1 MSALSAKGFAAKAI
15 ALVLVVCFS
24 GGREAAAD
32 TGGNVIETVTDTTI
46 HNCNACSLAQAQS
59 TAQSLGTGAHYVQD
73 LANNHIYLFRVDCEP
88 GFNGALVCSV
98 NSRAV
103 PPEIT
108 QAFNQYRSAWL
119 ANAQSSSFYGIVHDH
134 TQSGGPTNPDGRPA
148 DNGYVN
154 AYDTLH
160 NSTYRIGL
168 LNRLQ
173 DPLTYSG
180 FMSALAT
187 ALGNLPAPFSWAEF
201 DITVLV
207 YFDDGSQRAFR
218 YDKNARRFVPIPNT
232 AIDAHNNELPE
243 SPPTL
248 PQAYSFPGLPTFAPY
263 DFRNIIYLFP
273 SGSNPDGLVGGCGE
287 LNWDGHAL
295 RCTHPY

>member
-15 ALVLVVCFS
+15 ALALVVCFS
-24 GGREAAAD
+24 GWREAAAD

-103 PPEIT
+103 PQEIT
-108 QAFNQYRSAWL
+108 QAFNQYRGAWL

-134 TQSGGPTNPDGRPA
+134 TQSGGPTNPDGRPS
-148 DNGYVN
+148 DNGYIN
-154 AYDTLH
+154 AYDTIYHGSYLD
-160 NSTYRIGL
+160 GL
-168 LNRLQ
+168 LNRLE

-180 FMSALAT
+180 FMSALAS
-187 ALGNLPAPFSWAEF
+187 ALGNLPSPFSWAEF

-207 YFDDGSQRAFR
+207 YFDDGSRRKFR
-218 YDKNARRFVPIPNT
+218 YDKNSHGFVPIPNT
-232 AIDAHNNELPE
+232 AVDAHGNPLPE
-243 SPPTL
+243 STSTPPRS
-248 PQAYSFPGLPTFAPY
+248 YDFPGLPTFAPY
-263 DFRNIIYLFP
+263 DSRNIIYLFP
-273 SGSNPDGLVGGCGE
+273 AGSNPDGLVGGCGQMT
-287 LNWDGHAL
+287 WDGQSLHCL
-295 RCTHPY
+295 HPY